1 MLRTLYYRKDG
12 TLRTD
17 VALEEV
23 KALLE
28 DTEATLWM
36 DFEAT
41 LPEQDEPILLQV
53 FNFHPLAVEDA
64 LQQSNVPKLDD
75 WDDYLYIV
83 LHSIVFEKDVDGI
96 IQAPE
101 LDIFLGKNYMVTHH
115 DDNIPALDRVW
126 ENILRDQRHVK
137 NGADRVLWRLMDEVV
152 LSYLPVIEEMD
163 VAIDETEDEVFDKP
177 TPQTLQRI
185 FSLKRSALH
194 LRRVI
199 GPQREVLNRLARDDF
214 AVINP
219 STRVYF
225 RDVYDHLVRMHDIT
239 ETIRD
244 LVGGALDTY
253 LSVINNRMNDI
264 MKTLTVITTLFMPI
278 TFLSGFFGMNFFQP
292 SYPLD
297 VWTGMPAFVITLG
310 IFVITPLM
318 MFLWI
323 RRRGWM

>member
-1 MLRTLYYRKDG
+1 MLRTLCYKKDG
-12 TLRTD
+12 TIRTD
-17 VALEEV
+17 IPLDEVKVLLEEG
-23 KALLE
+23 
-28 DTEATLWM
+28 DTTLWM

-41 LPEQDEPILLQV
+41 LPEQDEPILTHV

-83 LHSIVFEKDVDGI
+83 LHTVVFEQEFAGI
-96 IQAPE
+96 LDTPE

-115 DDNIPALDRVW
+115 DHKVPPLDRVW
-126 ENILRDQRHVK
+126 EYILRDPRHVK
-137 NGADRVLWRLMDEVV
+137 NGADRVLWRLMEEVV
-152 LSYLPVIEEMD
+152 TSYMPVIEEMD
-163 VAIDETEDEVFDKP
+163 DAIDKTEDEVFANP
-177 TPQTLQRI
+177 SPRTLERI
-185 FSLKRSALH
+185 FSLKRAALH

-214 AVINP
+214 AVIDP
-219 STRVYF
+219 RTRVYF

-239 ETIRD
+239 ESIRD

-278 TFLSGFFGMNFFQP
+278 AFITGFFGMNFFVAIPPYSSWTEQP
-292 SYPLD
+292 VFILMLSL
-297 VWTGMPAFVITLG
+297 MVI
-310 IFVITPLM
+310 IPFSMLM
-318 MFLWI
+318 WI
-323 RRRGWM
+323 RRKGWM

>member
-1 MLRTLYYRKDG
+1 MLRTLCYKKDG
-12 TLRTD
+12 TIRTD
-17 VALEEV
+17 IPLDEV

-28 DTEATLWM
+28 EGDTTLWM

-41 LPEQDEPILLQV
+41 LPEQDEPILTQV

-83 LHSIVFEKDVDGI
+83 LHTVVFEQDIAGI
-96 IQAPE
+96 LDTPE

-115 DDNIPALDRVW
+115 DHKVPPLDRVW
-126 ENILRDQRHVK
+126 DYILRDQRHLK
-137 NGADRVLWRLMDEVV
+137 NGPDRVLWRLMEEVV
-152 LSYLPVIEEMD
+152 TSYMPVIEEMD
-163 VAIDETEDEVFDKP
+163 DAIDKTEDEVFANP
-177 TPQTLQRI
+177 SPRTLERI
-185 FSLKRSALH
+185 FSLKRAALH

-214 AVINP
+214 AVIDP
-219 STRVYF
+219 RTRVYF

-239 ETIRD
+239 ESIRD

-278 TFLSGFFGMNFFQP
+278 SFIVGFFGMNFFVAVP
-292 SYPLD
+292 PYSE
-297 VWTGMPAFVITLG
+297 WTEEPVFILMLSLMVI
-310 IFVITPLM
+310 IPFSMLM
-318 MFLWI
+318 WI
-323 RRRGWM
+323 RRKGWM

>member
-1 MLRTLYYRKDG
+1 MLRTLCYKKDG
-12 TLRTD
+12 TIRTD
-17 VALEEV
+17 IPLDEV

-28 DTEATLWM
+28 EGDTTLWM

-41 LPEQDEPILLQV
+41 LPEQDEPILTQV

-83 LHSIVFEKDVDGI
+83 LHTVVFEQDIAGI
-96 IQAPE
+96 LDTPE

-115 DDNIPALDRVW
+115 DHKVPPLDRVW
-126 ENILRDQRHVK
+126 EYILRDQRHLK
-137 NGADRVLWRLMDEVV
+137 NGPDRVLWRLMEEVV
-152 LSYLPVIEEMD
+152 TSYMPVIEEMD
-163 VAIDETEDEVFDKP
+163 DAIDKTEDEVFANP
-177 TPQTLQRI
+177 SPRTLERI
-185 FSLKRSALH
+185 FSLKRAALH

-214 AVINP
+214 AVIDP
-219 STRVYF
+219 RTRVYF

-239 ETIRD
+239 ESIRD

-278 TFLSGFFGMNFFQP
+278 SFIVGFFGMNFFVAVP
-292 SYPLD
+292 PYSE
-297 VWTGMPAFVITLG
+297 WTEEPVFILMLSLMVI
-310 IFVITPLM
+310 IPFSMLM
-318 MFLWI
+318 WI
-323 RRRGWM
+323 RRKGWM

>member
-1 MLRTLYYRKDG
+1 MLRTLSYKKDG
-12 TLRTD
+12 TTRAE
-17 VALEEV
+17 VPLEDV

-28 DTEATLWM
+28 DSEAVLWM
-36 DFEAT
+36 DFEDT
-41 LPEQDEPILLQV
+41 LPEQDEPILRQV

-75 WDDYLYIV
+75 WEDYLYIV
-83 LHSIVFEKDVDGI
+83 LHTIVFGQNSAGDIDT
-96 IQAPE
+96 PE
-101 LDIFLGKNYMVTHH
+101 LDIFLGKNYLVTHH
-115 DDNIPALDRVW
+115 DHKVPALDRVW
-126 ENILRDQRHVK
+126 ENVLRDQRFVK
-137 NGADRVLWRLMDEVV
+137 HGADRVLWRLMEEVV

-163 VAIDETEDEVFDKP
+163 LAIDKTEDEVFDKP
-177 TPQTLQRI
+177 TPRTLERI
-185 FSLKRSALH
+185 FTLKRAALH

-214 AVINP
+214 AVIDP
-219 STRVYF
+219 RTRVYF

-264 MKTLTVITTLFMPI
+264 MKTLTVITTMFMPI
-278 TFLSGFFGMNFFQP
+278 SFIAGFFGMNFFVAVPPYSEWTEQP
-292 SYPLD
+292 VFILMLCLM
-297 VWTGMPAFVITLG
+297 VG
-310 IFVITPLM
+310 IPFS

-323 RRRGWM
+323 RRKGWM